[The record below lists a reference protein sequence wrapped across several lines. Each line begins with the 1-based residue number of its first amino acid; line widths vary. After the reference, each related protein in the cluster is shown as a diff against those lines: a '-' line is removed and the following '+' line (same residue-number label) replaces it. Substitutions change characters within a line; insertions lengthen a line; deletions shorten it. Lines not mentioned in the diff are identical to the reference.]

1 MRWLTLRRCD
11 FVGLLLSGKEKRNFK
26 TGLLEKKPDYKKA
39 YVTLLHPFK
48 YPTLDEQRNMR
59 TVMPDEDA

>member
-1 MRWLTLRRCD
+1 MR
-11 FVGLLLSGKEKRNFK
+11 
-26 TGLLEKKPDYKKA
+26 TGLIEKKPDYKKA

-59 TVMPDEDA
+59 SFAPPDAEDA

>member
-1 MRWLTLRRCD
+1 VTVV
-11 FVGLLLSGKEKRNFK
+11 FAGKETRNFK
-26 TGLLEKKPDYKKA
+26 TGLLQKKPDYKKA

-59 TVMPDEDA
+59 TVMPTEDEA

>member
-1 MRWLTLRRCD
+1 MCCRCA
-11 FVGLLLSGKEKRNFK
+11 LLFGRFAGKETRNFK
-26 TGLLEKKPDYKKA
+26 TGLLQKKPDYKKA

-59 TVMPDEDA
+59 TVMPTEDEA